1 VQFNPATDIA
11 IFDELFKKRPE
22 LNRQN
27 LIADIQRYYLPY
39 AEKLVVIKQTKNSS
53 EGVIIGVSAIQGA
66 GKSTQGEIL
75 EVLLKHLGHSAVSRS
90 IDDHYITHAELSQ
103 LRQSD
108 PRYIRRGVTHDIPL
122 ALSDLTALQ
131 QMQNSRPILV
141 SGYDK
146 AVHHGDGDR
155 LRWVNLSEGVTLTA
169 QVLKEE
175 LTVNKTLQSIKAIQ
189 LASVEYNGAPVELP
203 LNMGSDIPL
212 VDKNLPAALMEFLNH
227 QSGSITITS
236 QDSENAKF
244 SGVGEMV
251 VAKKQLPNAWRL
263 ITQKPDFIFY
273 DGWMLGARPVEDE
286 SVFSSGLPALE
297 KTEDQAFARDVNQ
310 RLADYAPLWQLFS
323 FVNVLYVH
331 DYQVSIKW
339 RDQAEEALR
348 QKGQGMSH
356 EEITEFVHYFWRSV
370 HPAIQIKNLAHESV
384 HTQQVVIINDDH
396 SVGDILTPEQAK
408 QQYP

>member
-1 VQFNPATDIA
+1 MQFNPDTDLA

-22 LNRQN
+22 LNREN
-27 LIADIQRYYLPY
+27 LINDIQRYYLPY
-39 AEKLVVIKQTKNSS
+39 AEKLITLKQTKNSS
-53 EGVIIGVSAIQGA
+53 DGIIVGVSAIQGA

-75 EVLLKHLGHSAVSRS
+75 EVLLKHFGHSTVSRS
-90 IDDHYITHAELSQ
+90 IDDHYITHAELCQ

-122 ALSDLTALQ
+122 ALSDLTGLQ
-131 QMQNSRPILV
+131 KMTQPILV

-155 LRWVNLSEGVTLTA
+155 FRWVNLSDGVTLTA
-169 QVLKEE
+169 KVVEEE
-175 LTVNKTLQSIKAIQ
+175 LVVNKTLQTVNALQ
-189 LASVEYNGAPVELP
+189 LISVNYQNSPIILP
-203 LNMGSDIPL
+203 ENMGSDIPL
-212 VDKNLPAALMEFLNH
+212 VDKNVPAELIEFLTK
-227 QSGSITITS
+227 QTTEITITN
-236 QDSENAKF
+236 QDDSVKF
-244 SGVGEMV
+244 SGAGEIMV
-251 VAKKQLPNAWRL
+251 TKKQLPNAWRL

-273 DGWMLGARPVEDE
+273 DGWMLGARVVEDE

-297 KTEDQAFARDVNQ
+297 TPEDQAFARDVNK
-310 RLADYAPLWQLFS
+310 RLADYEPLWQLFS

-348 QKGQGMSH
+348 QKGQGMSP

-370 HPAIQIKNLAHESV
+370 HPAIQIKNLAQDSV
-384 HTQQVVIINDDH
+384 HAQQVVIINEDH
-396 SVGDILTPEQAK
+396 SVGEILTPTQTAEKYA
-408 QQYP
+408 